1 MKGYENIKAFRAV
14 ALTLKGYSEEET
26 RHGLAWSCK
35 VYCDNKKI
43 GIVSNTGNGAVTAC
57 DVSIYKQVA
66 LVSSLKSKGYQLT
79 PSLAGQVCTEPADP
93 GDWFVAAISQ
103 MVDEVTR
110 LRQLKRLVK
119 THLIIRQ
126 HSSENEFSF
135 YKAVPSAASKA
146 RLIRQLGSDLICFM
160 NDEIHGL

>member
-26 RHGLAWSCK
+26 SHGLAWSCK

-43 GIVSNTGNGAVTAC
+43 GLVSNTGNGAITVC
-57 DVSIYKQVA
+57 DVPIQKQVA
-66 LVSSLKSKGYQLT
+66 LVNSLKSKGYQLT
-79 PSLAGQVCTEPADP
+79 QALPSHVCTEPADP
-93 GDWFVAAISQ
+93 GDWFIAAITQ

-126 HSSENEFSF
+126 HSSEHEFSF

-146 RLIRQLGSDLICFM
+146 RLLRQLGSDLICFM
-160 NDEIHGL
+160 NDEIQGL

>member
-1 MKGYENIKAFRAV
+1 MKGYENIKAFRAI

-26 RHGLAWSCK
+26 SRGLAWSCK
-35 VYCDNKKI
+35 VYCDNKKL

-57 DVSIYKQVA
+57 DVPIDKQVA

-79 PSLAGQVCTEPADP
+79 PSLAGQVCAEPADP

-126 HSSENEFSF
+126 YSSEHEFSF

-146 RLIRQLGSDLICFM
+146 RLTRQLGSDLICFM

>member
-14 ALTLKGYSEEET
+14 ALTLKGYSAGEASN
-26 RHGLAWSCK
+26 GLAWSCK

-43 GIVSNTGNGAVTAC
+43 GLVSNSGNGAPTIC
-57 DVSIYKQVA
+57 DVPIQKQCA

-79 PSLAGQVCTEPADP
+79 PDLAGHVCTEPADP
-93 GDWFVAAISQ
+93 GDWFIAAITQ

-126 HSSENEFSF
+126 HSSEHEFSF

>member
-26 RHGLAWSCK
+26 SHGLAWSCK

-43 GIVSNTGNGAVTAC
+43 GTVSNTGNGAVTAC
-57 DVSIYKQVA
+57 DVAIDKQVA

-93 GDWFVAAISQ
+93 DEWFVAAISQ

-126 HSSENEFSF
+126 YSSEHEFSF

-146 RLIRQLGSDLICFM
+146 RLTRQLGSDLICFM

>member
-26 RHGLAWSCK
+26 GHGLAWSCK
-35 VYCDNKKI
+35 VYCENKKI
-43 GIVSNTGNGAVTAC
+43 GLVSNTGNGATTAC
-57 DVSIYKQVA
+57 DVPIHKQVA
-66 LVSSLKSKGYQLT
+66 IVSSLKAKGYQLT
-79 PSLAGQVCTEPADP
+79 PDLSAHGCTEPADP
-93 GDWFVAAISQ
+93 GDWFIAAITQ

-126 HSSENEFSF
+126 HSSEHEFSF
-135 YKAVPSAASKA
+135 YKAVPSASSKA
-146 RLIRQLGSDLICFM
+146 RLLRQLGSDLICFM
-160 NDEIHGL
+160 NDEIQGL